1 MRVIFDTSIWI
12 EYLKGNE
19 NYFDQCQQIIE
30 NGLVKGVEAVFAE
43 LLQGALNK
51 REVELIKQFYR
62 IIKPIK
68 IPDLFVISGD
78 YSRENKLLSK
88 GIGLI
93 GSVIIVSTINSNS
106 RLWTLDQ
113 KILKFLGED
122 YLYNLNCAI
131 QRR

>member
-1 MRVIFDTSIWI
+1 MSVIFDTSIWI

-51 REVELIKQFYR
+51 REVELIKQLYR
-62 IIKPIK
+62 LIKPIK
-68 IPDLFVISGD
+68 IPDLLVISGD

-88 GIGLI
+88 GISLI

-122 YLYNLNCAI
+122 YLYKVI
-131 QRR
+131 M

>member
-62 IIKPIK
+62 LIKPIK

-122 YLYNLNCAI
+122 YLYKVI
-131 QRR
+131 M

>member
-1 MRVIFDTSIWI
+1 MSVIFDTSIWI

-62 IIKPIK
+62 LIKPIK

-122 YLYNLNCAI
+122 YLYKE
-131 QRR
+131 

>member
-122 YLYNLNCAI
+122 YLYKVI
-131 QRR
+131 M

>member
-1 MRVIFDTSIWI
+1 MSIIFDTSIWI

-19 NYFDQCQQIIE
+19 NYFEQCQQTIE
-30 NGLVKGVEAVFAE
+30 NGQVMGVEAVFAE

-51 REVELIKQFYR
+51 REVELIKQFYSL
-62 IIKPIK
+62 IKPIK
-68 IPDLFVISGD
+68 IPDLFVKSGD

-93 GSVIIVSTINSNS
+93 DSVIIVSTINSNS

-122 YLYNLNCAI
+122 YLYKE
-131 QRR
+131 

>member
-1 MRVIFDTSIWI
+1 MSVIFDTSIWI

-30 NGLVKGVEAVFAE
+30 NGLVKGVEVVFAE

-51 REVELIKQFYR
+51 REIELIKQFYR
-62 IIKPIK
+62 LIKPIK
-68 IPDLFVISGD
+68 IPVLLVISGD

-113 KILKFLGED
+113 KILKFLGEY
-122 YLYNLNCAI
+122 YLYKLNGAI